1 MAEHECVDDLANLRP
16 FAGDMEWRCNKC
28 EIPVQ
33 IWEVIEALRVR
44 AVARDAAYRLR
55 AGDVEVAPL

>member
-1 MAEHECVDDLANLRP
+1 MAEHQCVDDLSNLQP

-28 EIPVQ
+28 GLPVQ

-55 AGDVEVAPL
+55 YAASL